1 MPDDTALWVR
11 DYFGCGTLPK
21 PHCSYSFA
29 PWCATAC
36 PSDPARYSCTM
47 SPDNPRRRFQRATA
61 SQASTLFFALLLG
74 LAFGCK
80 ENPRACR
87 QNLGGDQCCT
97 DKSDRP
103 NSFYCDDGHT
113 TEYVGGDCNRV
124 IFGIAAGRTVR
135 CCEKESEEDKAAGIA
150 IIVGAIVGGVAVL
163 ILIIVLIMKTNVRV
177 TVENTGNA
185 NTAGS
190 PPPPIQQAVPVQ
202 HAIEMPVMQATQQP
216 PRGARFDP
224 QTGQPIPKFDPIT
237 GVQNWFD

>member
-1 MPDDTALWVR
+1 
-11 DYFGCGTLPK
+11 
-21 PHCSYSFA
+21 
-29 PWCATAC
+29 
-36 PSDPARYSCTM
+36 M

-135 CCEKESEEDKAAGIA
+135 CCENESEEDKASSIA
-150 IIVGAIVGGVAVL
+150 IIVGASVGGVAVL
-163 ILIIVLIMKTNVRV
+163 ILIIVLIMK
-177 TVENTGNA
+177 NTGNA

-190 PPPPIQQAVPVQ
+190 PPPPTQQAVPVQ